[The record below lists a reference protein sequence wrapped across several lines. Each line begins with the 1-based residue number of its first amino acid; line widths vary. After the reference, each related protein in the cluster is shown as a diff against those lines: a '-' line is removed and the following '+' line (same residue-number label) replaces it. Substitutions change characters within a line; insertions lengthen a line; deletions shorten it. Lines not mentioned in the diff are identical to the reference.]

1 MARVTVAGWRVE
13 RTDEG
18 LAAGA
23 GFGELVVEGED
34 GVAGAVGAVGG
45 FVFAADDGEGVE
57 DVGGVVAVQ
66 AVEVGKRN
74 LLTAG
79 SFLPI
84 SENRNQRRDG
94 PDYDNLGQLPLEP

>member
-1 MARVTVAGWRVE
+1 MARVTVAGWWVE

-23 GFGELVVEGED
+23 GFGDLVVEGED

-57 DVGGVVAVQ
+57 NVGGVEFA
-66 AVEVGKRN
+66 AELEAARYFHNYGLGRSYERS
-74 LLTAG
+74 G
-79 SFLPI
+79 SLKKTVHFKPSL
-84 SENRNQRRDG
+84 
-94 PDYDNLGQLPLEP
+94 